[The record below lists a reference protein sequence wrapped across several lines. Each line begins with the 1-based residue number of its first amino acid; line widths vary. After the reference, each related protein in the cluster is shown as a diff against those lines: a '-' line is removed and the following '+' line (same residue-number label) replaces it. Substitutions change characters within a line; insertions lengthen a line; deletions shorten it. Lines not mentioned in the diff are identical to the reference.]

1 MNKRNYQVINEV
13 VKGSVAEHTGI
24 EKGDV
29 LKSINGRPVI
39 DVIDYQYQMYDEYI
53 SLEVIK
59 KATKK
64 CKTLN
69 INKEIDQDLGL
80 KFCNELMDDTIQC
93 RNKCIFCFVDQLPK
107 GLRNTLYVKDDDWR
121 LSFLLG
127 NYITLTNMD
136 SRQLDRI
143 LNMRISPLYISVH
156 STDPD
161 LRSRIL
167 RNKNARNINSMLK
180 KISDA
185 GIQFNTQIVLCPGI
199 NDRKSLDKTI
209 FDLAGFYPQLRS
221 IAVVPVGLTKYRE
234 NLTELRA
241 FTKSES
247 EQTIEQ
253 VEEWQSRFRG
263 EFGTSLVFLSDE
275 FYIMAHKKV
284 PGYEHYEDFIQLEN
298 GVGMLARF
306 KRQFE
311 LAVKKYNSTFNNV
324 DSDRKINIVTSE
336 AAVDFIKHLIK
347 DIESYLNI
355 NVISIKNEFFGDT
368 VNVAGL
374 ITGRDLLNQLQKNNI
389 HGNILIPET
398 MLNDDGR
405 FLDDLDIDYISE
417 SLNSNVTAIPVD
429 GMKFLESIIG
439 TGITDKE

>member
-185 GIQFNTQIVLCPGI
+185 GIQFNTQIVLCAGI